1 MRAAMAARAPKLIDM
16 LPKVRGRLTDGS
28 ALSAV
33 TWFRVGGPA
42 EVLFKPADIE
52 DLAHFLKRKP
62 ADVPVTVI
70 GVGSNLLVR
79 DGGIEGVVVRLGR
92 GFTEIRASGTTLS
105 AGAGVLDLN
114 IALSARD
121 AGIGGL
127 EFLSGIPG
135 TIGGALRMNAG
146 AYESDV
152 SQVFQHADALDPRG
166 ALHRL
171 GKLEM
176 GFTYRHCAVPEDW
189 IFVGGAFAGLPD
201 DPKAIHVRIQEIQSK
216 REESQPIRARTGG
229 STFVN
234 PTGHKAW
241 KLIDE
246 AGCRG
251 LRKGA
256 AMVSDKHCNFLI
268 NTGDATAADIEA
280 LGEEVRRRVRDRS
293 GIELT
298 WEIRR
303 IGRPAARAHIANGDR
318 A

>member
-1 MRAAMAARAPKLIDM
+1 MRAAMAHVEPRLIDRM
-16 LPKVRGRLTDGS
+16 PKVRGRLTEGS
-28 ALSAV
+28 LLSAV

-42 EVLFKPADIE
+42 DVLFKPADVA
-52 DLAHFLKRKP
+52 DLAQFLKQKP
-62 ADVPVTVI
+62 GDVAVTVI

-92 GFTEIRASGTTLS
+92 GFNDIRATGTKIE
-105 AGAGVLDLN
+105 AGAGALDLN
-114 IALSARD
+114 VALSARD
-121 AGIGGL
+121 AGIGGV

-152 SQVFQHADALDPRG
+152 SQVFAQADALDAKG
-166 ALHRL
+166 MLHSL
-171 GKLEM
+171 NKAEM
-176 GFTYRHCAVPEDW
+176 GFTYRHTGVPEDW
-189 IFVGGAFAGLPD
+189 IFVGAAFEGHAD
-201 DPKAIHVRIQEIQSK
+201 DPKAIHARIQDIQTK

-241 KLIDE
+241 KLIDD

-251 LRKGA
+251 LRKGD
-256 AMVSDKHCNFLI
+256 AMVSEKHCNFLI
-268 NTGDATAADIEA
+268 NTGNANAADIES

-293 GIELT
+293 GIDLI
-298 WEIRR
+298 WEIKR
-303 IGRPAARAHIANGDR
+303 IGRPAAKARIKNGEQ

>member
-1 MRAAMAARAPKLIDM
+1 MAMAVREPKLIDV
-16 LPKVRGRLTDGS
+16 LPKVRGRLTEGA

-42 EVLFKPADIE
+42 DVLFKPADIE
-52 DLAHFLKRKP
+52 DLAQFLRAKP

-79 DGGIEGVVVRLGR
+79 DGGIEGVVIRLGR
-92 GFTEIRASGTTLS
+92 GFTDIRANGTSLS
-105 AGAGVLDLN
+105 AGAGALDLN
-114 IALSARD
+114 VALSARD

-152 SQVFQHADALDPRG
+152 SQVFQHADALNAKG
-166 ALHRL
+166 ELHRL
-171 GKLEM
+171 GSIEM

-189 IFVGGAFAGLPD
+189 IFVAGTFAGRPD
-201 DPKAIHVRIQEIQSK
+201 DPKAIHARIQEIQSR

-241 KLIDE
+241 KLIDD
-246 AGCRG
+246 AGCRS

>member
-1 MRAAMAARAPKLIDM
+1 MAARAPKLIDM
-16 LPKVRGRLTDGS
+16 LPKVRGRLTEGS
-28 ALSAV
+28 VLSAV

-42 EVLFKPADIE
+42 DVLFKPADIE
-52 DLAHFLKRKP
+52 DLAHFLKQKP
-62 ADVPVTVI
+62 VGVPVTVI

-105 AGAGVLDLN
+105 AGAGALDLN
-114 IALSARD
+114 VALSARD

-152 SQVFQHADALDPRG
+152 SQVFLHADALDPRG

-201 DPKAIHVRIQEIQSK
+201 DPKAIHARIQEIQNK

-293 GIELT
+293 GIELA
-298 WEIRR
+298 WEIKR

>member
-1 MRAAMAARAPKLIDM
+1 MAVADTRLIDR
-16 LPKVRGRLTDGS
+16 LPKVRGRLTEGS

-42 EVLFKPADIE
+42 DVLFKPADIE
-52 DLAHFLKRKP
+52 DLAQFLQRKP
-62 ADVPVTVI
+62 DDVPVTVI

-79 DGGIEGVVVRLGR
+79 DGGIEGVVIRLGR
-92 GFTEIRASGTTLS
+92 GFTDIRANGTTIT
-105 AGAGVLDLN
+105 AGAGALDLN
-114 IALSARD
+114 VVLSARD

-152 SQVFQHADALDPRG
+152 SQVFQHADALNARG
-166 ALHRL
+166 ELHRL
-171 GKLEM
+171 GRIEM
-176 GFTYRHCAVPEDW
+176 RFTYRHSGVPENW
-189 IFVGGAFAGLPD
+189 IFVAGAFGGRAD
-201 DPKAIHVRIQEIQSK
+201 DPKAIHARIQEIQSK

-251 LRKGA
+251 LRKGG
-256 AMVSDKHCNFLI
+256 AMVSEKHCNFLI

-280 LGEEVRRRVRDRS
+280 LGEEVRRRVRGRS
-293 GIELT
+293 GVELA
-298 WEIRR
+298 WEIKR
-303 IGRPAARAHIANGDR
+303 IGRPAAKARIANGDQ

>member
-1 MRAAMAARAPKLIDM
+1 MAVAETQLIDR
-16 LPKVRGRLTDGS
+16 LPKVRGRLAAGS

-42 EVLFKPADIE
+42 DVLFRPADIE
-52 DLAHFLKRKP
+52 DLAQFLKQKP
-62 ADVPVTVI
+62 DDVPVTVI

-79 DGGIEGVVVRLGR
+79 DGGIDGVVIRLGR
-92 GFTEIRASGTTLS
+92 GFTDIRASGTAIS
-105 AGAGVLDLN
+105 AGAGALDLN
-114 IALSARD
+114 VALSARD

-152 SQVFQHADALDPRG
+152 SEVFEHADALDAHG
-166 ALHRL
+166 ELHRL
-171 GKLEM
+171 GKAEM
-176 GFTYRHCAVPEDW
+176 GFTYRHSGVPEDW
-189 IFVGGAFAGLPD
+189 IFVGGTFAGRAD
-201 DPKAIHVRIQEIQSK
+201 DPKAIHARIQDIQSK
-216 REESQPIRARTGG
+216 REESQPVRARTGG

-256 AMVSDKHCNFLI
+256 AMVSEKHCNFLI
-268 NTGDATAADIEA
+268 NTGEASAADIEA

-293 GIELT
+293 GIDLV
-298 WEIRR
+298 WEIKR
-303 IGRPAARAHIANGDR
+303 IGRPAAIARVANGDK

>member
-1 MRAAMAARAPKLIDM
+1 MAVRAPKLIDI
-16 LPKVRGRLTDGS
+16 LPKVRGRLTEGA

-42 EVLFKPADIE
+42 DALFKPADLE
-52 DLAHFLKRKP
+52 DLAQFLKAKP
-62 ADVPVTVI
+62 AEVPVTVI

-79 DGGIEGVVVRLGR
+79 DGGIEGVVIRLGR
-92 GFTEIRASGTTLS
+92 GFTEIRANGTSLS
-105 AGAGVLDLN
+105 AGAGALDLN
-114 IALSARD
+114 VALSAREI
-121 AGIGGL
+121 GIGGL

-152 SQVFQHADALDPRG
+152 SEVFQHADALNAKG
-166 ALHRL
+166 ELHRL
-171 GKLEM
+171 GRIEM
-176 GFTYRHCAVPEDW
+176 GFTYRHSAVPEDW
-189 IFVGGAFAGLPD
+189 IFVAGTFAGRAD
-201 DPKAIHVRIQEIQSK
+201 DPKAIHARIQDIQSK
-216 REESQPIRARTGG
+216 REESQPVRARTGG

-241 KLIDE
+241 KLIDD

-256 AMVSDKHCNFLI
+256 AMVSEKHCNFLI

-293 GIELT
+293 GVELT
-298 WEIRR
+298 WEIKR
-303 IGRPAARAHIANGDR
+303 IGRPAARAQSKNGDH

>member
-1 MRAAMAARAPKLIDM
+1 MRAAMAVAETRLIDR
-16 LPKVRGRLTDGS
+16 LPTVRGRLAAGS

-42 EVLFKPADIE
+42 DVLFRPADTD
-52 DLAHFLKRKP
+52 DLAQFLKQKP
-62 ADVPVTVI
+62 DDVPVTVI

-79 DGGIEGVVVRLGR
+79 DGGIEGVVIRLGR
-92 GFTEIRASGTTLS
+92 GFTDIRATGTAIS
-105 AGAGVLDLN
+105 AGAGALDLN
-114 IALSARD
+114 VALSARD

-152 SQVFQHADALDPRG
+152 SEVFDHADALDAHG

-171 GKLEM
+171 GKTEM
-176 GFTYRHCAVPEDW
+176 GFTYRHSGVPEDW
-189 IFVGGAFAGLPD
+189 IFVGGTFTGRAD
-201 DPKAIHVRIQEIQSK
+201 DPKAIHARIQDIQSK
-216 REESQPIRARTGG
+216 REESQPVRARTGG

-241 KLIDE
+241 KLIDD

-251 LRKGA
+251 LRKGG
-256 AMVSDKHCNFLI
+256 AMVSEKHCNFLI
-268 NTGDATAADIEA
+268 NTGEASAADIEA
-280 LGEEVRRRVRDRS
+280 LGEEVRRRVRDKS
-293 GIELT
+293 DIDLA
-298 WEIRR
+298 WEIKR
-303 IGRPAARAHIANGDR
+303 IGRPAARMQVKNGDH